1 MDSLITHLMRS
12 FLVRLMSSPEALKSH
27 ILITH
32 DIEAA
37 SLSYQESLK
46 GNRVVPFVR
55 EDFKV
60 EDSRAVIAEAYISED
75 KTKYIILA
83 AKSFNNV
90 AQNALLKALEEPPK
104 NIEFILIAPAKSIFL
119 PTIRSRLPM
128 QKRDSLKV
136 IQEVDISLKQLDLM
150 QIFDFIKAHERTKKH
165 DAKLLIEALYFHGSV
180 NESMTFNQSQL
191 DAFERAYRLLDLNG
205 RFSTVLTLLLMTFLP
220 KRDHVNY

>member
-1 MDSLITHLMRS
+1 M
-12 FLVRLMSSPEALKSH
+12 
-27 ILITH
+27 
-32 DIEAA
+32 
-37 SLSYQESLK
+37 
-46 GNRVVPFVR
+46 R

-75 KTKYIILA
+75 KTKYIVLA

-128 QKRDSLKV
+128 QKKESPKV
-136 IQEVDISLKQLDLM
+136 IQEVDISLKQLDLL

-165 DAKLLIEALYFHGSV
+165 EAKVLLEALYFHGSV
-180 NESMTFNQSQL
+180 NESMIFNQSQL
-191 DAFERAYRLLDLNG
+191 DAFERAYRLLELNG

-220 KRDHVNY
+220 KRDHANY